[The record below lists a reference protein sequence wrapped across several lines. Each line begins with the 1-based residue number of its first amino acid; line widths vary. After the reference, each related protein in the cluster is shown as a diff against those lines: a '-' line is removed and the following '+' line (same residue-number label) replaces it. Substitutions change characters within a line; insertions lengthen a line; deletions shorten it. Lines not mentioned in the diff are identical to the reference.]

1 MNEVTKMSG
10 YSRFKILFETNF
22 RFEMER
28 KLECRPRTRNGFFKR
43 GRLTAAV
50 GTLRSEDGDG
60 RKNFAEKVNPRSF
73 NLHRDYSK
81 SLTLSNVGEPS

>member
-1 MNEVTKMSG
+1 MFCCPLRSAVPFRELTFLLFYYLDPYEWPVQ
-10 YSRFKILFETNF
+10 RDWFK
-22 RFEMER
+22 
-28 KLECRPRTRNGFFKR
+28 KR
-43 GRLTAAV
+43 APFLQLL

>member
-1 MNEVTKMSG
+1 MDKRSVYGSEVPLI
-10 YSRFKILFETNF
+10 KIIFPVEELPPPLAF
-22 RFEMER
+22 
-28 KLECRPRTRNGFFKR
+28 PI
-43 GRLTAAV
+43 